1 MVSATFAILF
11 AAGVLQGFCG
21 FGYSLV
27 ALPLICLYA
36 PAQWAVPILAV
47 TSITVN
53 SLVLLSSRKKILFRG
68 LLPMVICGVV
78 FTPLGALLLK
88 LLPDITVRL
97 VIGVT
102 VALSAVFSLSRW
114 SPHLKRSSAGMAV
127 TGVLSG
133 LFNGLTTFSGPPA
146 VIYLSATE
154 TEKDSF
160 RGSLSAYFL
169 TLTLVSV
176 PSFLGTGVV
185 DGQGLLHAALYLP
198 GAGAGGL
205 LGILV
210 SRKVDSTAFR
220 RIALVV
226 LALLGVFGA
235 VQALG

>member
-68 LLPMVICGVV
+68 LLPMVICGMV

-169 TLTLVSV
+169 ALTLVSV

-185 DGQGLLHAALYLP
+185 DGPGLLHAALYLP